1 MGREGKGRGRRVE
14 REGRVREGREEG
26 EGECVGCGVGGER
39 EVG

>member
-1 MGREGKGRGRRVE
+1 ME
-14 REGRVREGREEG
+14 REGRVRGEGVGEGGEGG